1 MTSRRRHLN
10 RTDMEIIVT
19 QIVEFL
25 HRRTRRHPVL
35 WVLIVLLILASIALS
50 GIEMYNRVAGR

>member
-1 MTSRRRHLN
+1 
-10 RTDMEIIVT
+10 MEIIVT